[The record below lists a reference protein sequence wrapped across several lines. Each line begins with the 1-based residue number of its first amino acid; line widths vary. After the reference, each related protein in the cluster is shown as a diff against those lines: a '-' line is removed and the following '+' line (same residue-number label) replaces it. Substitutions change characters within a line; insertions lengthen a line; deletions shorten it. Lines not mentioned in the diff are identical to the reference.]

1 MRALWIEN
9 QQLSFRPDVPPLNL
23 APGEVLVKV
32 SLAGICSTD
41 LALLKGYYPFT
52 GVPGHEFVGE
62 VVEPG
67 PDGAGQE
74 WVAKRVVG
82 EITFA
87 CQVCDT
93 CRSGMP
99 GHCEERQVLG
109 ILDRNGVFAE
119 YAALPVRNLHEVPPS
134 VSDESA
140 VFTEPLAAALQIQE
154 QVQISSGDRVLVI
167 GAGRLGLL
175 AALSLALRDCRLQ
188 VVVRHPIQEHILQAR
203 GIETIS
209 SGDILPGKADIVVEA
224 TGSPDGLS
232 LAIDAV
238 RPRGTIVLK
247 STFAGPSDL
256 NLSPLVVKEVAL
268 VGSRCGPFERA
279 LELLESRRLD
289 PLPMIAATYALEDGW
304 DAFEHAAQAGVLKVL
319 LSP

>member
-9 QQLSFRPDVPPLNL
+9 QQLTFKADVPPPSL

-32 SLAGICSTD
+32 NLAGICSTD

-62 VVEPG
+62 VIEPG

-87 CQVCDT
+87 CQACDT

-175 AALSLALRDCRLQ
+175 AALSLALRDCCLQ

-232 LAIDAV
+232 LAAAAV

-247 STFAGPSDL
+247 STFAGRSDL
-256 NLSPLVVKEVAL
+256 NLSPLVVKEVTL

-289 PLPMIAATYALEDGW
+289 PLPMIAATYALEDGC